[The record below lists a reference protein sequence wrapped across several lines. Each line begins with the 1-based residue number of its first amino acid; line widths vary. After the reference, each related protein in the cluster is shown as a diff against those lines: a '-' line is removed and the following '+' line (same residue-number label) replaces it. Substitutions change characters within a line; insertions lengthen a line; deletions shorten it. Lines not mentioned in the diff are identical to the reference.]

1 MRYLIINIFFIAVS
15 CTSYV
20 KKKKYDNSPHHTIM
34 SITNPYFSDVS
45 KDYVYKAKIKVYSK
59 SFSGIFIVKKL
70 GKHNHRVVFTTEMG
84 SKIFDFSFY
93 NDEFK
98 VNYVLDELDKKIL
111 LNILEKDFRVLV
123 RESEFVISEFEKM
136 NSSLYKTQI
145 LNNTYYY
152 EFSDGNN
159 LTGIYRVSNSKEK
172 VQFLFSDIHE
182 VTAKNIQILHKNIK
196 LDIILKSI
204 N

>member
-1 MRYLIINIFFIAVS
+1 MRYLIISIFFIAVS

-20 KKKKYDNSPHHTIM
+20 KKKKYDNSQHHTIT

-70 GKHNHRVVFTTEMG
+70 GKHSHRVVFTTEMG

-98 VNYVLDELDKKIL
+98 VNYVLDELNKKIL

-123 RESEFVISEFEKM
+123 RESEFVIGEFEKM

>member
-1 MRYLIINIFFIAVS
+1 M
-15 CTSYV
+15 
-20 KKKKYDNSPHHTIM
+20 
-34 SITNPYFSDVS
+34 
-45 KDYVYKAKIKVYSK
+45 YKAKIKVYSK

-98 VNYVLDELDKKIL
+98 VNYVLEELNKKIL

-123 RESEFVISEFEKM
+123 RESEFVIGEFEKM

-152 EFSDGNN
+152 EFRDGNN

>member
-1 MRYLIINIFFIAVS
+1 MRYLIISIFFIAVS

-20 KKKKYDNSPHHTIM
+20 KKKKYDNSQSTTT

-45 KDYVYKAKIKVYSK
+45 IDYVYKAKIKVYSK

-98 VNYVLDELDKKIL
+98 VNYVLEELNKKIL

-123 RESEFVISEFEKM
+123 RESEFVIGEFEKM

-152 EFSDGNN
+152 EFRDGNN